1 MNENAIGEVFDA
13 MLAFDAG
20 DARRIQHFMKVHA
33 FAKRIGEKEGLP
45 EHAQRVLEA
54 AALVHDIGIHA
65 AEQKYQ
71 STAGPLQEK
80 EGAPL
85 AKEMLEK
92 LGWPQE
98 DAARVSYLV
107 GHHHTYRDVDGK
119 DYQILLE
126 ADFLVNAY
134 EDAMKT
140 PQIHAFGE
148 KVFRTASGKEML
160 QTMFG

>member
-1 MNENAIGEVFDA
+1 MEKNAIGALFDA

-20 DARRIQHFMKVHA
+20 DARRIQHFIKVHA

-45 EHAQRVLEA
+45 EHTQRVLEA

-65 AEQKYQ
+65 AEQKYR
-71 STAGPLQEK
+71 STAGNLQEK

-85 AKEMLEK
+85 AAAMLEK
-92 LGWPQE
+92 LGWPS
-98 DAARVSYLV
+98 DDVARVSYLV
-107 GHHHTYRDVDGK
+107 GHHHTYRGVDGK

-140 PQIHAFGE
+140 PQIQDFAE
-148 KVFRTASGKEML
+148 KVFRTESGKAML
-160 QTMFG
+160 KTMFG